1 MCAAADPRCQL
12 RSRCPQPAPT
22 PLACASQ
29 VKEPLLK
36 DEQIIVGSRAVVAT
50 EFTERGRFDATTSI
64 PP

>member
-1 MCAAADPRCQL
+1 
-12 RSRCPQPAPT
+12 
-22 PLACASQ
+22 

-64 PP
+64 PPRSPPHDCLPTA